1 MVVRGLLCVRGV
13 VCVWCLMLG
22 WCLWVID
29 GSGTRLGLGVWGV
42 CSSVMG
48 FMWVGVVGES
58 GGCLMLCGT

>member
-29 GSGTRLGLGVWGV
+29 GSGTRLGFGCWGV
-42 CSSVMG
+42 FVA
-48 FMWVGVVGES
+48 V
-58 GGCLMLCGT
+58 